1 MGARSDCERS
11 SIAHDDG
18 MRRFILLAITCLA
31 IACGPSAQAR
41 PTVTPRPMG
50 TLHAPHEYAVEFA
63 IDQQV
68 RVEYGTE
75 SQSFRAVVEKRGDR
89 IVMIGLGPHGGR
101 AFSLTQE
108 GEVVTF
114 DSQLPRELP
123 FPPEFM
129 LMDLHRTWLKA
140 IPHEGA
146 SMPDGE
152 HEAFIDGETIR
163 ETWLGGRL
171 QSRAF
176 SIMTSN
182 LAWWGVTVTYEGG
195 LDFTAGAAAPSRVV
209 IECTMRVED
218 RTAGRPTYRLVLEGI
233 SINP

>member
-1 MGARSDCERS
+1 MHRLKR
-11 SIAHDDG
+11 
-18 MRRFILLAITCLA
+18 ILLTGLVIIPAIVSG
-31 IACGPSAQAR
+31 IACGPSVQVR
-41 PTVTPRPMG
+41 PTEPPRPMG
-50 TLHAPHEYAVEFA
+50 TLHAPSDYAVEFT

-75 SQSFRAVVEKRGDR
+75 SQSFRAIVEKRGDR

-101 AFSLTQE
+101 AFVLTQE
-108 GEVVTF
+108 GSAVSFE
-114 DSQLPRELP
+114 SQLPRELP

-152 HEAFIDGETIR
+152 HHAMIDGETID

-171 QSRAF
+171 QSRRF

-182 LAWWGVTVTYEGG
+182 LAFWGVSVSYEGG
-195 LDFTAGAAAPSRVV
+195 LDFTAGAAPPSRVV
-209 IECTMRVED
+209 IESVMRRQD
-218 RTAGRPTYRLVLEGI
+218 STAQPTYRLVLEGI
-233 SINP
+233 AISP

>member
-1 MGARSDCERS
+1 MRAFIG
-11 SIAHDDG
+11 HDGG
-18 MRRFILLAITCLA
+18 MRRSILVAITCLA
-31 IACGPSAQAR
+31 IACGPSAQSR
-41 PTVTPRPMG
+41 PTETPRPIG
-50 TLHAPHEYAVEFA
+50 TLHLPSDYAVEFA

-89 IVMIGLGPHGGR
+89 IVMVGLGPHGGR
-101 AFSLTQE
+101 AFTLTQE
-108 GEVVTF
+108 GAAVHFE
-114 DSQLPRELP
+114 SQLPRELP

-146 SMPDGE
+146 SMPDGTQ
-152 HEAFIDGETIR
+152 EATVDGEMIR

-176 SIMTSN
+176 SNVELSYWN
-182 LAWWGVTVTYEGG
+182 VTITYEGG
-195 LDFTAGAAAPSRVV
+195 LDFTAGAASPTRVIV
-209 IECTMRVED
+209 ESTMRAED
-218 RTAGRPTYRLVLEGI
+218 HAAGHPTYRLVLEGVSI
-233 SINP
+233 SP